1 MIASMTG
8 YGRGQATGAGTVVV
22 VEAKSVNSRFLDIN
36 IRLPR
41 AYLALEDPIRTEIK
55 KRFARGHIDV
65 FVSISEENPEKQP
78 ISVDKGRAMAYYSAL
93 KELAQILGVPEDIT
107 AAQLLTLPDVLIMG
121 GPACQEDTLWPVLYH
136 ALDTALGGLVAA
148 RLAEGARLQEDL
160 KQRARTVEQYIEAIG
175 WRAPQ
180 VPVEYAARLREK
192 IAQLVQGTHVLDPD
206 RLEMEVALLAERC
219 DIHEELVRL
228 RSHLE
233 EWGVLLEGRGAVGRR
248 LDFLLQEMLREIN
261 TIGAKANDLEISRM
275 VIAVKGELEKMKEQ
289 VQNVE

>member
-1 MIASMTG
+1 MTG
-8 YGRGQATGAGTVVV
+8 YGRGQAAEAGTAVV
-22 VEAKSVNSRFLDIN
+22 VEARSVNSRFLDIN

-41 AYLALEDPIRTEIK
+41 AYLALEDAIRSEVK

-78 ISVDKGRAMAYYSAL
+78 ISVDKGRAMAYYNAL

-107 AAQLLTLPDVLIMG
+107 AAQVLTLPDVLIVG
-121 GPACQEDTLWPVLYH
+121 SPAGREDTLWPLLYR
-136 ALDTALGGLVAA
+136 ALDEALGALEAA
-148 RLAEGARLQEDL
+148 RLAEGARLQGDL
-160 KQRARTVEQYIEAIG
+160 KERARTVEQYIEAIG
-175 WRAPQ
+175 RRAPQ

-192 IAQLVQGTHVLDPD
+192 MARLVQGIEGLDSH

-228 RSHLE
+228 GSHLE
-233 EWGVLLEGRGAVGRR
+233 EWRALLEARGAVGRR
-248 LDFLLQEMLREIN
+248 LDFLLQEMFREIN